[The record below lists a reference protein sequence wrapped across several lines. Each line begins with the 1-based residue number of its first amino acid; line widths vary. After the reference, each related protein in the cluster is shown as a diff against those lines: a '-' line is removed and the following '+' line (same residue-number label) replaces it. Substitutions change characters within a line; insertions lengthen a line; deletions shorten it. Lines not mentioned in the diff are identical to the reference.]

1 MKLSD
6 RYLSS
11 KIDHIK
17 GDWLGIPYEH
27 YVLVINFLAGEKKSD
42 SIRKTFKH
50 EFATKQEAKKMEDMA
65 LYIIKDYLKK
75 GFIDYQELT
84 GVRIIEYKFKK

>member
-17 GDWLGIPYEH
+17 GIWMGIPFENYT
-27 YVLVINFLAGEKKSD
+27 LVINFLSGKKKS
-42 SIRKTFKH
+42 SIIRKTFKH
-50 EFATKQEAKKMEDMA
+50 EFATEREAKDMEGKA
-65 LYIIKDYLKK
+65 LCIIKDYLKK
-75 GFIDYQELT
+75 GFIDYGELT
-84 GVRIIEYKFKK
+84 QTRIIELK